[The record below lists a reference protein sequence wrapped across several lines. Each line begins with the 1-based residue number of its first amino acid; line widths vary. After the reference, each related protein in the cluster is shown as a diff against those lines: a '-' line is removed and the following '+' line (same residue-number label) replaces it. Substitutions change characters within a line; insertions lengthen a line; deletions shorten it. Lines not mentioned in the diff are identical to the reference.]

1 MNHLYPINYSDKM
14 EFREVY
20 CSSCK
25 KILGRFN
32 SKFYSEEK
40 IEGLLKIE
48 YSIHV
53 KSGHQIVIRKF
64 EKT

>member
-1 MNHLYPINYSDKM
+1 M

-53 KSGHQIVIRKF
+53 KSGHQIAIRKF
-64 EKT
+64 ENLN

>member
-1 MNHLYPINYSDKM
+1 M

-20 CSSCK
+20 CNSCK

-40 IEGLLKIE
+40 IEVLLKIE

-64 EKT
+64 EKI